1 MTIENNKRIAKNT
14 LLLYFRTILTMLVA
28 LFTVRIVLDV
38 LGIIDYGIFNVVGGI
53 VTMLGFL
60 SGTMAGAS
68 QRFLAFEIGRND
80 KVRLKKMFS
89 VTLTI
94 YVFIAFVVLIVA
106 ETFGLWF
113 VNHKMVIPPDRIE
126 AARWVYHFAV
136 FSFVMTIITIP
147 YQSVII
153 AREKM
158 NIYALIGII
167 EVVAKLLIVYL
178 LVLISFDKLKLYAI
192 LAFSTTTIITL
203 IYRIYC
209 KKNFEEATFK
219 LSKDWSIFREISS
232 YAGWN
237 MIGSI
242 ANIFRTNGVNILLN
256 LFYGPIVNAARGIS
270 FQITSAMNNL
280 ILNFYMAVRPQIT
293 KTYAS
298 GDNKYFI
305 KLVFQSSK
313 FSFFLLLLLT
323 MPLIIETH
331 FILELWLRKIP
342 PNVILFTR
350 LMIISLLIE
359 TINNQLI
366 AALQASGKIKHY
378 QITISLMLLLILPV
392 SYLLFK
398 FKAPPEST
406 FYVSIGVVLLY
417 FFPQILIVKKV
428 IQFSVKS
435 YFSQVIIPI
444 ITVTIISYIL
454 PVMIHLSMEYGM
466 FRFFVVS
473 LSGLLFSSVTIYTFG
488 ISQNERNMIKSYIN
502 KKIKTRSNNN

>member
-1 MTIENNKRIAKNT
+1 
-14 LLLYFRTILTMLVA
+14 MLVS

-53 VTMLGFL
+53 VMMLGFL
-60 SGTMAGAS
+60 GGTMAGAS

-80 KVRLKKMFS
+80 KVRLKKTFS

-94 YVFIAFVVLIVA
+94 YVFIAFLVIIIA

-158 NIYALIGII
+158 NIYALIGIL
-167 EVVAKLLIVYL
+167 EVAAKLLIVYL
-178 LVLISFDKLKLYAI
+178 LVLISFDKLKLYSMLVFI
-192 LAFSTTTIITL
+192 TTTIITL
-203 IYRIYC
+203 IYRTYC

-219 LSKDWSIFREISS
+219 LSKDWSIFREIST

-256 LFYGPIVNAARGIS
+256 LFYGPIVNAAQGIA
-270 FQITSAMNNL
+270 FQITAAINNL
-280 ILNFYMAVRPQIT
+280 ILNFYMAVKPQIT

-298 GDNKYFI
+298 GNNIYFI

-331 FILELWLRKIP
+331 FILDLWLMEIP
-342 PNVILFTR
+342 PYVILFTR
-350 LMIISLLIE
+350 LMIIGLLIE

-366 AALQASGKIKHY
+366 SALQASGKIKHY
-378 QITISLMLLLILPV
+378 QITISLMLLLIIPI

-406 FYVSIGVVLLY
+406 FYVSIGIVLLY
-417 FFPQILIVKKV
+417 FYPQIFIVKKV
-428 IQFSVKS
+428 IQFSVKL
-435 YFSQVIIPI
+435 YFNQVIIPI
-444 ITVTIISYIL
+444 IIVTIISYVL
-454 PVMIHLSMEYGM
+454 PFIIHLNMEYGIL
-466 FRFFVVS
+466 RFFVVS
-473 LSGLLFSSVTIYTFG
+473 FSGLIFSLFSIYFLG
-488 ISQNERNMIKSYIN
+488 ISKGEKTMVKSWVN
-502 KKIKTRSNNN
+502 RKIS

>member
-1 MTIENNKRIAKNT
+1 
-14 LLLYFRTILTMLVA
+14 MLVS

-53 VTMLGFL
+53 VMMLGFL
-60 SGTMAGAS
+60 GGTMAGAS

-80 KVRLKKMFS
+80 KVRLKKTFS

-94 YVFIAFVVLIVA
+94 YVFIAFLVIIIA

-158 NIYALIGII
+158 NIYALIGIL
-167 EVVAKLLIVYL
+167 EVAAKLLIVYL
-178 LVLISFDKLKLYAI
+178 LVLISFDKLKLYSMLVFI
-192 LAFSTTTIITL
+192 STTIITL
-203 IYRIYC
+203 IYRTYC

-219 LSKDWSIFREISS
+219 LSKDWSIFREIST

-256 LFYGPIVNAARGIS
+256 LFYGPIVNAAQGIA
-270 FQITSAMNNL
+270 FQITAAINNL
-280 ILNFYMAVRPQIT
+280 ILNFYMAVKPQIT
-293 KTYAS
+293 KTYAT
-298 GDNKYFI
+298 GNNIYFI

-331 FILELWLRKIP
+331 FILDLWLMEIP
-342 PNVILFTR
+342 PYVILFTR
-350 LMIISLLIE
+350 LMIIGLLIE

-366 AALQASGKIKHY
+366 SALQASGKIKHY
-378 QITISLMLLLILPV
+378 QITISLMLLLIIPI

-406 FYVSIGVVLLY
+406 FYVSIGIVLLY
-417 FFPQILIVKKV
+417 FYPQIFIVKKV
-428 IQFSVKS
+428 IQFSVKL
-435 YFSQVIIPI
+435 YFNQVIIPI
-444 ITVTIISYIL
+444 IIVTIISYVL
-454 PVMIHLSMEYGM
+454 PLIIHLNMEYGIL
-466 FRFFVVS
+466 RFFVVS
-473 LSGLLFSSVTIYTFG
+473 FSGLIFSLFSIYFLG
-488 ISQNERNMIKSYIN
+488 ISKGEKTMVKSWVN
-502 KKIKTRSNNN
+502 RKIS

>member
-1 MTIENNKRIAKNT
+1 
-14 LLLYFRTILTMLVA
+14 
-28 LFTVRIVLDV
+28 
-38 LGIIDYGIFNVVGGI
+38 
-53 VTMLGFL
+53 
-60 SGTMAGAS
+60 MAGAS

-80 KVRLKKMFS
+80 KVRLKKTFS

-94 YVFIAFVVLIVA
+94 YVFIAFLVIIIA

-158 NIYALIGII
+158 NIYALIGIL
-167 EVVAKLLIVYL
+167 EVAAKLLIVYL
-178 LVLISFDKLKLYAI
+178 LVLISFDKLKLYSMLVFI
-192 LAFSTTTIITL
+192 TTTIITL
-203 IYRIYC
+203 IYRTYC

-219 LSKDWSIFREISS
+219 LSKDWSIFREIST

-256 LFYGPIVNAARGIS
+256 LFYGPIVNAAQGIA
-270 FQITSAMNNL
+270 FQITAAINNL
-280 ILNFYMAVRPQIT
+280 ILNFYMAVKPQIT

-298 GDNKYFI
+298 GNNIYFI

-331 FILELWLRKIP
+331 FILDLWLMEIP
-342 PNVILFTR
+342 PYVILFTR
-350 LMIISLLIE
+350 LMIIGLLIE

-366 AALQASGKIKHY
+366 SALQASGKIKHY
-378 QITISLMLLLILPV
+378 QITISLMLLLIIPI

-406 FYVSIGVVLLY
+406 FYVSIGIVLLY
-417 FFPQILIVKKV
+417 FYPQIFIVKKV
-428 IQFSVKS
+428 IQFSVKL
-435 YFSQVIIPI
+435 YFNQVIIPI
-444 ITVTIISYIL
+444 IIVTIISYVL
-454 PVMIHLSMEYGM
+454 PFIIHLNMEYGIL
-466 FRFFVVS
+466 RFFVVS
-473 LSGLLFSSVTIYTFG
+473 FSGLIFSLFSIYFLG
-488 ISQNERNMIKSYIN
+488 ISKGEKTMVKSWVN
-502 KKIKTRSNNN
+502 RKIS

>member
-1 MTIENNKRIAKNT
+1 
-14 LLLYFRTILTMLVA
+14 MLVS

-53 VTMLGFL
+53 VMMLGFL
-60 SGTMAGAS
+60 GGTMAGAS

-80 KVRLKKMFS
+80 KVRLKKTFS

-94 YVFIAFVVLIVA
+94 YVFIAFLVIIIA

-158 NIYALIGII
+158 NIYALIGIL
-167 EVVAKLLIVYL
+167 EVAAKLLIVYL
-178 LVLISFDKLKLYAI
+178 LVLISFDKLKLYSMLVFI
-192 LAFSTTTIITL
+192 TTTIITL
-203 IYRIYC
+203 IYRTYC

-219 LSKDWSIFREISS
+219 LSKDWSIFREIST

-256 LFYGPIVNAARGIS
+256 LFYGPIVNAAQGIA
-270 FQITSAMNNL
+270 FQITAAINNL
-280 ILNFYMAVRPQIT
+280 ILNFYMAVKPQIT

-298 GDNKYFI
+298 GNNIYFI

-331 FILELWLRKIP
+331 FILDLWLMEIP
-342 PNVILFTR
+342 PYVILFTR
-350 LMIISLLIE
+350 LMIIGLLIE

-366 AALQASGKIKHY
+366 SALQASGK
-378 QITISLMLLLILPV
+378 S
-392 SYLLFK
+392 
-398 FKAPPEST
+398 
-406 FYVSIGVVLLY
+406 
-417 FFPQILIVKKV
+417 
-428 IQFSVKS
+428 
-435 YFSQVIIPI
+435 
-444 ITVTIISYIL
+444 
-454 PVMIHLSMEYGM
+454 
-466 FRFFVVS
+466 
-473 LSGLLFSSVTIYTFG
+473 
-488 ISQNERNMIKSYIN
+488 
-502 KKIKTRSNNN
+502 

>member
-1 MTIENNKRIAKNT
+1 
-14 LLLYFRTILTMLVA
+14 MLVS

-38 LGIIDYGIFNVVGGI
+38 LGIIGYGIFNVVGGI
-53 VTMLGFL
+53 VMMLGFL
-60 SGTMAGAS
+60 GGTMAGAS

-80 KVRLKKMFS
+80 KVRLKKTFS

-94 YVFIAFVVLIVA
+94 YVFIAFLVIIIA

-158 NIYALIGII
+158 NIYALIGIL
-167 EVVAKLLIVYL
+167 EVAAKLLIVYL
-178 LVLISFDKLKLYAI
+178 LVLISFDKLKLYSMLVFI
-192 LAFSTTTIITL
+192 TTTIITL
-203 IYRIYC
+203 IYRTYC

-219 LSKDWSIFREISS
+219 LSKDWSIFREIST

-256 LFYGPIVNAARGIS
+256 LFYGPIVNAAQGIA
-270 FQITSAMNNL
+270 FQITAAINNL
-280 ILNFYMAVRPQIT
+280 ILNFYMAVKPQIT

-298 GDNKYFI
+298 GNNIYFI

-331 FILELWLRKIP
+331 FILDLWLMEIP
-342 PNVILFTR
+342 PYVILFTR
-350 LMIISLLIE
+350 LMIIGLLIE

-366 AALQASGKIKHY
+366 SALQASGKIKHY
-378 QITISLMLLLILPV
+378 QITISLMLLLIIPI

-406 FYVSIGVVLLY
+406 FYVSIGIVLLY
-417 FFPQILIVKKV
+417 FYPQIFIVKKV
-428 IQFSVKS
+428 IQFSVKL
-435 YFSQVIIPI
+435 YFNQVIIPI
-444 ITVTIISYIL
+444 IIVTIISYVL
-454 PVMIHLSMEYGM
+454 PFIIHLNMEYGIL
-466 FRFFVVS
+466 RFFVVS
-473 LSGLLFSSVTIYTFG
+473 FSGLIFSLFSIYFLG
-488 ISQNERNMIKSYIN
+488 ISKGEKTMVKSWVN
-502 KKIKTRSNNN
+502 RKIS